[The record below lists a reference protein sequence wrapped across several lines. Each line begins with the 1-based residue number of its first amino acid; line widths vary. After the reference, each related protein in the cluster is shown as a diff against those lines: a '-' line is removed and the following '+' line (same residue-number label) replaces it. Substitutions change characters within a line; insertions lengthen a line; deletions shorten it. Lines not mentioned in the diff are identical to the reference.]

1 MHEGRASDR
10 MKSDPHPAGRL
21 NRPDPQRRERVARI
35 LVVDDDDLIRKLV
48 VKTLVRAGY
57 EVVASADGQEATRIY
72 RQEPSD
78 LIITDLFMPEK
89 EGMEVIMELRR
100 DFPDVKIIAIS
111 GAGSLGATEYL
122 EMARMIGATRT
133 LAKPFGQEQLL
144 AAVSEIL
151 DG

>member
-1 MHEGRASDR
+1 MAS
-10 MKSDPHPAGRL
+10 
-21 NRPDPQRRERVARI
+21 I

-57 EVVASADGQEATRIY
+57 DVTASANGQEAERIY

-89 EGMEVIMELRR
+89 EGMEIIMELRR
-100 DFPDVKIIAIS
+100 DYPDVKIIAIS

-122 EMARMIGATRT
+122 EMAMMIGASRT

-144 AAVSEIL
+144 STVRELLAE
-151 DG
+151 